1 MQNEMFETLNAM
13 TQQTLE
19 NWKKL
24 GETNFKIGERLLR
37 EQVELT
43 TSLVEAATAHAQEI
57 SSTKDVKE
65 VAALQTEFVQEY
77 SKKVL
82 ETSRTCAEIVT
93 EASKVYNQVFEQGV
107 KSASDNL
114 APSAKAAKGKK
125 AA

>member
-1 MQNEMFETLNAM
+1 MQNELFETLNAM

-24 GETNFKIGERLLR
+24 GETNLRISEKLLK

-43 TSLVEAATAHAQEI
+43 TSLVEAATAHAQDI
-57 SSTKDVKE
+57 TATKDVKE

-77 SKKVL
+77 GKRVL
-82 ETSRTCAEIVT
+82 ETSRSCADIIA
-93 EASKVYNQVFEQGV
+93 EAGKVYTQVFEQGA
-107 KSASDNL
+107 KAASDNFGG
-114 APSAKAAKGKK
+114 KQAKGKK